1 MLHDGYIL
9 FRVGTSIVNSLPL
22 QKILNE
28 KINMIYNALDVL
40 SIPTLE
46 EWFRLNVIE
55 RFATRIPVIAIYVKI

>member
-46 EWFRLNVIE
+46 E
-55 RFATRIPVIAIYVKI
+55 